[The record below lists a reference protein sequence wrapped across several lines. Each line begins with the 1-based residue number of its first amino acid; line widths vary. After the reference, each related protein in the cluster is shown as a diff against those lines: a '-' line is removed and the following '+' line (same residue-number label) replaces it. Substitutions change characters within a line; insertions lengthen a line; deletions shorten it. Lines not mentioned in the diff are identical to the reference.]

1 MTQVVEVHNAA
12 DSHVLA
18 DTVMGFADYTQV
30 LAGFPGTREDP
41 VLVGIARRLV
51 NAAIAEVLLTL

>member
-18 DTVMGFADYTQV
+18 DTVMGFADGTQV
-30 LAGFPGTREDP
+30 VAGFPGTRKDP
-41 VLVGIARRLV
+41 VLVGI
-51 NAAIAEVLLTL
+51 LLSALFQEIKDLLAH